1 METTSLPTNDEINS
15 LGLPLKE
22 FSSCHFCSS
31 DELIIANHVG
41 VFHAGLPLP
50 AQIEFFHIDSKCC
63 PIRRPNSSSSETS
76 SDCPY
81 SGRKSHYHCR
91 VCKKYFISVSEHS
104 SDQCQSQ
111 LRCDVNK
118 MVCSRPF
125 CKLKKKQLH
134 FHCSV
139 CDQGF
144 SDRIKFQ
151 MHATKHRNSSNNSS
165 HHVQTMRK
173 YNLGKRSEECST
185 ASKLPVIMTDVSN
198 KWTTR
203 SDEDSLPLDLSV
215 KKASPS
221 DPPKSFSGE
230 LESVGL
236 SNGEELPFTLR
247 RIRFSL

>member
-1 METTSLPTNDEINS
+1 MMLFQTQNAALSGDRT
-15 LGLPLKE
+15 PLHRKHPPIVHILVE
-22 FSSCHFCSS
+22 NRI
-31 DELIIANHVG
+31 IIA
-41 VFHAGLPLP
+41 
-50 AQIEFFHIDSKCC
+50 EFA
-63 PIRRPNSSSSETS
+63 
-76 SDCPY
+76 
-81 SGRKSHYHCR
+81 
-91 VCKKYFISVSEHS
+91 KKNKFQYFISVSEHS